1 MFCLCRHEFYKRQK
15 HIWIIH
21 LKCRSLWWYPRCVC
35 VFFVLSIP
43 LALNDD
49 EKRNEKALPMK
60 HISFISY
67 VLRVLAPQSQSIR
80 SMRTSKNGTDEEVT
94 SKNKAKK
101 HAAASKHRFCSV
113 RIFLP
118 VCLSLSLCRHFW
130 LDKEW
135 ERGAGGKR
143 RQKTWRKPVRNFPNY
158 LRLQSN
164 LKMLWHRHHH
174 PKRCS
179 KLGTEIK
186 L

>member
-35 VFFVLSIP
+35 VFFVISIP

-118 VCLSLSLCRHFW
+118 VCLFVDTFDLIKSGSGERVG
-130 LDKEW
+130 KE
-135 ERGAGGKR
+135 GKR
-143 RQKTWRKPVRNFPNY
+143 LDESQFAIFQIICVCKVI
-158 LRLQSN
+158 
-164 LKMLWHRHHH
+164 LKCYDIDTTIQNAAQNSER
-174 PKRCS
+174 R
-179 KLGTEIK
+179 
-186 L
+186 